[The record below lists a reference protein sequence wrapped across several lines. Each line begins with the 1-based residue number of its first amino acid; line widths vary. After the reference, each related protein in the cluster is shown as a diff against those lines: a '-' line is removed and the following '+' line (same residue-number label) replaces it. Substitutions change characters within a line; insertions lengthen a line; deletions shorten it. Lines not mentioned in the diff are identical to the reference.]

1 MPITIRRRALFAHAA
16 ALLTAAALRPPA
28 ALAAAAVS
36 PADPVAWR
44 RDGVE
49 QTAQA
54 LTVEGRFPA
63 GLAGTFYRNG
73 PAGHSVGGVRYRHWF
88 DGDGMIQAWRIGPDG
103 AAYASRYVRTHKRT
117 AEQAAGRALFP
128 AFATRPP
135 GAPPL
140 TPPARLNPANI
151 NILPLDRRVLALW
164 ETGPAWE
171 IDPQSLDTRGEVV
184 WRDDLRD
191 LPFSAHPK
199 TDPNGEVWNFGVHY
213 PGGEMMLWR
222 IGGDGTL
229 KHFQILPLRHPGMLH
244 DMAVTERSVLFVLTP
259 YILSAE
265 RLAAGHSFLDAHG
278 WRPDQPIR
286 IVAVDK
292 NDPTQMRTWEVP
304 AGFGFHFSNAWEEA
318 DGTIRFAFT
327 LAADPG
333 VTARRLAGV
342 MAGRWEDAAPLRLTA
357 FTLRPGGGVTMTAL
371 SDGASE
377 FPRINPRQVG
387 RRHDAVIHLEI
398 RDGAEWFNTVIR
410 RDGEGAAVSA
420 WRYPDGVIPEE
431 HVFVPSPEGAGTGW
445 VIGTLIDPAADR
457 QGIVVF
463 DACRLADGPLGMAW
477 RAGAQPPGLHGGFV
491 AA

>member
-1 MPITIRRRALFAHAA
+1 MPIMIHRRGLLNCSA

-28 ALAAAAVS
+28 AMAAAG
-36 PADPVAWR
+36 PAAWL

-49 QTAQA
+49 QTAQP
-54 LTVEGRFPA
+54 LTVTGRFPA

-88 DGDGMIQAWRIGPDG
+88 DGDGMVQAWRIGPDG

-140 TPPARLNPANI
+140 TTPARLNPANI
-151 NILPLDRRVLALW
+151 NILPLGQRLLALW

-171 IDPQSLDTRGEVV
+171 IDRQSLETRGETV
-184 WRDDLRD
+184 WRDDLRG

-199 TDPNGEVWNFGVHY
+199 IDPNGDVWNFGVQY
-213 PGGEMMLWR
+213 PGGDVMLWR

-229 KHFQILPLRHPGMLH
+229 KHFQVLPLRHPGMLH
-244 DMAVTERSVLFVLTP
+244 DMAVTERSLLFVLAP
-259 YILSAE
+259 YVLSAE
-265 RLAAGHSFLDAHG
+265 RLAAGDSFLDAHD

-292 NDPTQMRTWEVP
+292 NDPTRQRIWEIP

-318 DGTIRFAFT
+318 DGTIRFDFT

-333 VTARRLAGV
+333 VVSRRLAGV
-342 MAGRWEDAAPLRLTA
+342 MAGRWESAAPLRLTA
-357 FTLRPGGGVTMTAL
+357 FTLRPGGGVATVAL

-377 FPRINPRQVG
+377 FPRIDPRQVG
-387 RRHDAVIHLEI
+387 RRHDAVIHLES
-398 RDGAEWFNTVIR
+398 RGGAEWFNTVIR
-410 RDGEGAAVSA
+410 RDGAGAATGV

-431 HVFVPSPEGAGTGW
+431 HVFVPPAGHDRGGW

-457 QGIVVF
+457 QGLAVF
-463 DACRLADGPLGMAW
+463 DADRLADGPLAMVW